1 VNILIVYGSQY
12 GNTQRIAQEMAR
24 ALTVDHDVLI
34 AHAPAAQTTTAD
46 DIDLLIVGA
55 PTQMRGHRN
64 LADPFLA
71 GLEERGF
78 GGVATAAFDTRL
90 PDLTQRTGA
99 MVIADRLERAG
110 CRLVA
115 PPTGFYV
122 RGLDGPLA
130 DGEEARAARWA
141 ADVAAG
147 AALTARA
154 NQERSPRVPGRR

>member
-99 MVIADRLERAG
+99 MVIADRLER
-110 CRLVA
+110 
-115 PPTGFYV
+115 TGFYV